1 MTDGKPMNPKPRCR
15 FYSSGTV
22 KLEYAP
28 GSQGVRRIYFTP
40 AKTHTIEYR
49 GEKYAIF
56 VSDPPSGDP
65 RPIDA
70 KAVQL
75 RDNHIEINTEG
86 IKNKPMLRDLALA
99 AIKSVGVD
107 VSVKVKKSE
116 DSEGCKEVKKSEGS
130 KDVNLYLRG
139 AVVQALSHTK

>member
-1 MTDGKPMNPKPRCR
+1 M
-15 FYSSGTV
+15 

-28 GSQGVRRIYFTP
+28 CSQRVSRIYFTP

-65 RPIDA
+65 PPIEA

-75 RDNHIEINTEG
+75 RDNHVEINTKG
-86 IKNKPMLRDLALA
+86 IKNKPMLRDLASA
-99 AIKSVGVD
+99 AIKSVCVD
-107 VSVKVKKSE
+107 ISVKVKKSE
-116 DSEGCKEVKKSEGS
+116 DSR
-130 KDVNLYLRG
+130 DVNLRLKG